1 MDEVPE
7 EDPLAKHDA
16 EFVIMAAFKV
26 WWRVSPANWV
36 VSFLDGSARLTSP
49 PARGM
54 LRHITCLTWGET
66 MQDMTHRRLLP
77 TFWVGLL
84 SAALFAACGGSPE
97 NSVDLAGTKAVDAA
111 GTKPNVV
118 IMFAD
123 DLGYG
128 DLGSFGHPYIRTPN
142 IDTLA
147 AEGQRWTR
155 FLRGDSGCSPSRA
168 RC

>member
-1 MDEVPE
+1 
-7 EDPLAKHDA
+7 
-16 EFVIMAAFKV
+16 
-26 WWRVSPANWV
+26 
-36 VSFLDGSARLTSP
+36 
-49 PARGM
+49 
-54 LRHITCLTWGET
+54 

-147 AEGQRWTR
+147 AEGQRWTD
-155 FLRGDSGCSPSRA
+155 FYVAAPVCSPSRA
-168 RC
+168 ALLTGRLPVRSGLYGNAIRVFFPDEPGGFPDTEVTLAEA